1 MTNTPGTLF
10 NRALKATEIV
20 ASLAKLEGWCLSGDG
35 SDVAIEKA
43 FFFTDYAQTMAF
55 VNAVAWSAQANHHHP
70 ELLVQFGRCVVR
82 LHTHDVA
89 GLSQADFD
97 SATRV
102 DALIDANKT
111 LGTRPRTNGLMH
123 PA

>member
-1 MTNTPGTLF
+1 M
-10 NRALKATEIV
+10 
-20 ASLAKLEGWCLSGDG
+20 SGDG

-43 FFFTDYAQTMAF
+43 FTFTNYAQTMAF

-89 GLSQADFD
+89 GLSLADFD
-97 SATRV
+97 SAAQV
-102 DALIDANKT
+102 DAL
-111 LGTRPRTNGLMH
+111 LGSNQLLATRQ
-123 PA
+123 